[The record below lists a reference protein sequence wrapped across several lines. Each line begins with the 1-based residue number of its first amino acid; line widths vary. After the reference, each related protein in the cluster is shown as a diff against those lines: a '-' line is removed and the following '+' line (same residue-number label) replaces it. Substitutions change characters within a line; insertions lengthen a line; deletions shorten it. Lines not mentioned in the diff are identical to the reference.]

1 MNSSSLGVRRPIR
14 ISATRQTYVA
24 VYKLGLGLGLV
35 LGLFSALL
43 GPRHLCLT
51 GCRNSAP
58 SQSNNKGRSQ
68 HQHLRMTP
76 QRRRCNGI
84 HHWNI

>member
-1 MNSSSLGVRRPIR
+1 MNSSSLGVRRPFR

-35 LGLFSALL
+35 LGGGGQVMLKIT
-43 GPRHLCLT
+43 LCLT

-58 SQSNNKGRSQ
+58 SQSNKKGRSQ

-76 QRRRCNGI
+76 
-84 HHWNI
+84 